1 MKSSQYD
8 LLIFDWDGTLSDSI
22 GWIVMCLR
30 HAAEATDLP
39 IPPDPLAR
47 SVIGLSLQEA
57 MDTLF
62 PGIGLDTQQ
71 ALMQHYRRHY
81 HSQPLE
87 SLRLFEGVRDMLEEC
102 LALGYQLAVATGKAR
117 SGLAPAL
124 KASGTEPLFHATRC
138 ADETASKPHPRMVLE
153 ILDELAIRPERA
165 LIIGD
170 SPYDLQMAA
179 NAGVDGVAVA
189 CGSHSH
195 AFLMELGPLACLE
208 QTRDLSRFLLDFK
221 GPLK

>member
-1 MKSSQYD
+1 MKSSHYD

-22 GWIVMCLR
+22 GWIVTCLR
-30 HAAEATDLP
+30 HAAEASGLA
-39 IPPDPLAR
+39 IPSETLAR

-57 MDTLF
+57 MDTIF
-62 PGIGLDTQQ
+62 PGIDAETQRE
-71 ALMQHYRRHY
+71 LMQHYRSYY

-87 SLRLFEGVRDMLEEC
+87 SLSLFEGVREMLEGC
-102 LALGYQLAVATGKAR
+102 LDLGYQLAVATGKAR

-124 KASGTEPLFHATRC
+124 KASKTESLFHATRC

-153 ILDELAIRPERA
+153 LLDELKVRPERA

-189 CGSHSH
+189 CGSHTH
-195 AFLMELGPLACLE
+195 EFLMELEPLACLE
-208 QTRDLSRFLLDFK
+208 QTRDLSRFLIDFK
-221 GPLK
+221 GTLK